1 MKKQDVLSLALLEII
16 SLIMLPAVTEAQS
29 EKQETFRKMRNND
42 FTKLIGGIQEG
53 ARLNYSSEKTN
64 LEGSGGKEIK
74 KAHMFLQGVGSVGTT
89 TNLTTLFNQKTLP
102 TFSGSLTAHFLLPN
116 WSTWFYDGTFSRNYT
131 QLQNSAVDEKTIST
145 KINPTAV
152 NESAVFEY
160 KDNLK
165 EKVASGS
172 LKATDKLYTSKRFFW
187 LSLTA
192 KYDNSKYSFFDATR
206 PFSEQ
211 LYEPT
216 YNSWTGKGSFN
227 MYLFWNKTDVNWK
240 SGIEWRPNFI
250 YLTVSAQYGLG
261 NNVQQLKKTTV
272 NDISSSIVNGTTTRQ
287 TVKSQSAYNGVFK
300 EFKTFTPSFD
310 FIFSP
315 IKSFAINAFGDYNFI
330 NGSDKKRNGIDN
342 FGSIATGIY
351 FYGDGNSPKINIGAF
366 YKWTKDN
373 ATNFWTE
380 QIGLRTSI
388 PITPLN

>member
-1 MKKQDVLSLALLEII
+1 MKKQNVFLTLLAAV
-16 SLIMLPAVTEAQS
+16 SLIMFPFLTEAQN
-29 EKQETFRKMRNND
+29 EKQETFRKMRSND

-53 ARLNYSSEKTN
+53 ARLNYNSEKTN

-74 KAHMFLQGVGSVGTT
+74 KAHMFLQGIGSVGTT
-89 TNLTTLFNQKTLP
+89 TNLTALFNQKTLP

-116 WSTWFYDGTFSRNYT
+116 WSTWFYDGTFTRNYP
-131 QLQNSAVDEKTIST
+131 QLQNLAVDEKSIST
-145 KINPTAV
+145 KINPADA
-152 NESAVFEY
+152 NESTVFEY

-165 EKVASGS
+165 EKVANGS
-172 LKATDKLYTSKRFFW
+172 FKATDRLYTFKRFFW
-187 LSLTA
+187 ASVTA

-206 PFSEQ
+206 PFSDQ

-240 SGIEWRPNFI
+240 SGIRWRPNFI
-250 YLTVSAQYGLG
+250 YLTVCAQYGLG
-261 NNVQQLKKTTV
+261 NNVQQLKKTTI
-272 NDISSSIVNGTTTRQ
+272 NDISSSTVNGTITRQ
-287 TVKSQSAYNGVFK
+287 TVKHQNVYNGVFK

-310 FIFSP
+310 LILSP

-330 NGSDKKRNGIDN
+330 NGSDKTKSNIDN

-351 FYGDGNSPKINIGAF
+351 FYGDGNSSKINIGAF

-373 ATNFWTE
+373 ATNSWTE
-380 QIGLRTSI
+380 QVGLRTSI

>member
-1 MKKQDVLSLALLEII
+1 MKKQTVYSQASLLVLSLIMFPLL
-16 SLIMLPAVTEAQS
+16 TEAQS
-29 EKQETFRKMRNND
+29 EKQKTFRKMRNND

-53 ARLNYSSEKTN
+53 ARLNYNSEKTN

-74 KAHMFLQGVGSVGTT
+74 KAHMFIQGVGSIGTT

-102 TFSGSLTAHFLLPN
+102 TFSGSVTAHFLLPN
-116 WSTWFYDGTFSRNYT
+116 LSKWFYDGTFSRNYT
-131 QLQNSAVDEKTIST
+131 QLQNLAVDEKTIST
-145 KINPTAV
+145 KIYSGAAT
-152 NESAVFEY
+152 VFEY

-165 EKVASGS
+165 EKVTNGS
-172 LKATDKLYTSKRFFW
+172 LKATDNLYTFKRFLW
-187 LSLTA
+187 ASVTA

-206 PFSEQ
+206 PFSDQ
-211 LYEPT
+211 LYEPI

-227 MYLFWNKTDVNWK
+227 MYLFWNKTDVKWK
-240 SGIEWRPNFI
+240 RGIGWRPNFI

-261 NNVQQLKKTTV
+261 NNVQQLKKTTI
-272 NDISSSIVNGTTTRQ
+272 NDISSSTVNGTSTRQ

-315 IKSFAINAFGDYNFI
+315 IKSFAINAFGDYNII
-330 NGSDKKRNGIDN
+330 NGSDKTKYNIDN

-351 FYGDGNSPKINIGAF
+351 FYGDGNSSKINIGAF

-373 ATNFWTE
+373 ATNSWTE
-380 QIGLRTSI
+380 QVGLRTSI